1 MVKSAPPAPFEMSE
15 PDLLLELLIIA
26 LDAPAQFGGVDQTA
40 EGDFFWKSREPIFGR
55 RFLALGP
62 FDQQP
67 LFRSIFGEFVTVSD
81 PNPHARKTRG
91 QPLGGAFAPL
101 DRAPSVH
108 RQAKRDIF
116 DRLHLPLGAAPTPR
130 RRARPRSRPPP
141 HRCRFNVSRLTR

>member
-26 LDAPAQFGGVDQTA
+26 LDAPAQLGGVDQTA

-67 LFRSIFGEFVTVSD
+67 LFRSIFGEFATVSD

-108 RQAKRDIF
+108 RQAKRDILG
-116 DRLHLPLGAAPTPR
+116 RLHLRPVAGPPLPRPGRPGAGG
-130 RRARPRSRPPP
+130 P
-141 HRCRFNVSRLTR
+141 HQRGALN